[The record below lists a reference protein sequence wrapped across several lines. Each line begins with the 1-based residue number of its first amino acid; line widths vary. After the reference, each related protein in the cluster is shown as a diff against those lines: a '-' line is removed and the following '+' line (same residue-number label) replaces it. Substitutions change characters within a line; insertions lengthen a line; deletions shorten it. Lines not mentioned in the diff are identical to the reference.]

1 MCGIPFQ
8 RWRGGI
14 TSITLVF
21 LVRIRQG
28 IAISMGTIIRLP
40 ISCMGY
46 RRIVNDRRNGRLGR
60 DTSRPLNMISPQQTF
75 INNWSEEK
83 MADINSISQLP
94 TVKDLDLVRMEKQ
107 NRMAEIVLDLVGKW

>member
-1 MCGIPFQ
+1 
-8 RWRGGI
+8 
-14 TSITLVF
+14 
-21 LVRIRQG
+21 
-28 IAISMGTIIRLP
+28 
-40 ISCMGY
+40 
-46 RRIVNDRRNGRLGR
+46 
-60 DTSRPLNMISPQQTF
+60 MISPQQTF